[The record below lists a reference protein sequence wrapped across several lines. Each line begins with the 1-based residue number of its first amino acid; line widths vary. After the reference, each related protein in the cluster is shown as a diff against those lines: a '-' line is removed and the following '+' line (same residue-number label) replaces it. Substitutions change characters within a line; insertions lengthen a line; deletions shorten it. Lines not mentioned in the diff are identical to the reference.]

1 MIKTVCPLSMVMAH
15 SLESCCLS
23 GCQIVVRVVVR
34 GLLSEWL
41 LSEWCCQSGCCQ
53 SGCCQ
58 SGCCQGGC
66 CQGGC
71 CQSGCCQS
79 GCCQSGYCQCCSLAG
94 QRSKSAT
101 KLLHSS
107 LLVIYTAR
115 NLPKRQPWD
124 NPNVTDSSVGR
135 TRKPKQRPKLWTQKR
150 DPKPKNQPRRK
161 KSADPKVESRQ
172 RSHITWRPL
181 LHRYIEQWQ
190 WTGVLVGTS
199 FWSRFHI
206 LDQHRDQDSHWQG
219 SGEPPAHMALLI
231 A

>member
-1 MIKTVCPLSMVMAH
+1 MIKTFCPLSMVMAH

-58 SGCCQGGC
+58 SGCCQ
-66 CQGGC
+66 
-71 CQSGCCQS
+71 SGCCQS

-107 LLVIYTAR
+107 VLVIYTAR

-124 NPNVTDSSVGR
+124 NPNVTDSSVVR
-135 TRKPKQRPKLWTQKR
+135 TRKPKQRPKLWSQKR

-161 KSADPKVESRQ
+161 KSADPKMESIQ
-172 RSHITWRPL
+172 RSHIT
-181 LHRYIEQWQ
+181 
-190 WTGVLVGTS
+190 
-199 FWSRFHI
+199 
-206 LDQHRDQDSHWQG
+206 
-219 SGEPPAHMALLI
+219 
-231 A
+231 